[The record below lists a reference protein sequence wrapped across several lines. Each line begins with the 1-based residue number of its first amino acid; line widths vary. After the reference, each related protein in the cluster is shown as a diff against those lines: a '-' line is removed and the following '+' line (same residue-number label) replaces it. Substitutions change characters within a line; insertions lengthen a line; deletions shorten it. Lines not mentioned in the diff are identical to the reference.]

1 MYSFV
6 NAALKANSWTFDA
19 KTKAIKIW
27 PETKAWPPGLHRSPL
42 PKGFDVV
49 LEARPWSQAKF
60 SWAEFIRG

>member
-27 PETKAWPPGLHRSPL
+27 PETKAWPPGYI
-42 PKGFDVV
+42 
-49 LEARPWSQAKF
+49 EALCQRASM
-60 SWAEFIRG
+60 